1 MAIDVITLQINHLG
15 ITTALIITFG
25 AFEVQGGFCFDKG
38 FGFFTKPDGRLFSDS
53 SFSKTSTYPRSRA
66 TTSGCWQKFGLVVK
80 VPLAKHSRCVSSR
93 FQDFSNGHLL
103 GFKPLG
109 TRCK

>member
-38 FGFFTKPDGRLFSDS
+38 FGFFTKPAMIRNCFIGFIDALYRFS
-53 SFSKTSTYPRSRA
+53 
-66 TTSGCWQKFGLVVK
+66 QKFFNQ
-80 VPLAKHSRCVSSR
+80 SSR
-93 FQDFSNGHLL
+93 ILHNNDI
-103 GFKPLG
+103 
-109 TRCK
+109 